1 VNPIIKGFR
10 KLFKKLPSNSNPAQ
24 ILDSTNNYPI
34 FHPKHPLIQESLDK
48 IALYFQHILT
58 NPELAS
64 SQTFK
69 KFMNVIPSSSS
80 SSSSSSVS
88 EGQVADN
95 PLLDRRVKRS
105 KRFNEKIVL
114 PERQNPLLSGLRGKI
129 GLESFDIIKVLGRGC
144 MGKVMLVTFKPT
156 SQLFALKSIHKSSVV
171 RNQEVEHT
179 RSERDILVTL
189 SRLKHPFL
197 IQLHFSFQTATELFL
212 VMDYYPGGDLA
223 TQLARNHRFSLDRA
237 RFYAA
242 EMILG
247 IEELHA
253 HGIVYRDLKP
263 ENVLLSNTGHIVLT
277 DFGLSKQ
284 LLGHQYLHHQQEE
297 ESHYCN
303 NEGYYAKTFC
313 GTAEYLAPEVL
324 LSQNY
329 GFSVDWWSFGTLL
342 YEMITGITPFWAEN
356 HLEMYKR
363 VLNDQLEFPL
373 NLVPPLAQDL
383 IRGLLQRDPKM
394 RLGLQEIKDHAFFAS
409 INWMD
414 LKALRVTPPFI
425 PDLKSVYDLSNFEV
439 KNRSI
444 WLANLYLKFV
454 IIRIYLRP

>member
-1 VNPIIKGFR
+1 MVNPIIKGFR
-10 KLFKKLPSNSNPAQ
+10 KLFKSNANAAAIPVDSN
-24 ILDSTNNYPI
+24 IENYSI
-34 FHPKHPLIQESLDK
+34 FHPKHPMIQESLDK

-80 SSSSSSVS
+80 ASSSLSSGQSDEKVS
-88 EGQVADN
+88 
-95 PLLDRRVKRS
+95 LDRKPKRS

-197 IQLHFSFQTATELFL
+197 IQLHFSFQTTTELFL

-284 LLGHQYLHHQQEE
+284 LGHQFHHHNHEEEGLDLGH
-297 ESHYCN
+297 ESDYCN
-303 NEGYYAKTFC
+303 DEYEYARTFC

-324 LSQNY
+324 LSKIY

-394 RLGLQEIKDHAFFAS
+394 RLGLQEIKEHAFFAS

-414 LKALRVTPPFI
+414 LKALKVTPPFI
-425 PDLKSVYDLSNFEV
+425 PDIKSVYDLSNFEASQKKRGGV
-439 KNRSI
+439 
-444 WLANLYLKFV
+444 LKYSM
-454 IIRIYLRP
+454 RL